1 MQLFL
6 DTYGV
11 FLGVRNGQ
19 FYVRPKEGDAVLF
32 AVREV
37 NAVFLTT
44 GGSVTTGA
52 MSLALSNNIPFVLLD
67 SMGHPVGQLWSGQ
80 FGSTSLVRRN
90 QVLFAEHEAG
100 WRWSA
105 GWLRRKVEAQKR
117 LLTALGKALDEERDF
132 QKKLTRAM
140 PVLNHS
146 LNCFERWRPEDVMA
160 TTGTVASAVAGMFR
174 GWEGTASRHYFRCIS
189 AALPPEW
196 RFEGRSFRPAAD
208 AFNALLNYLYGIL
221 YSLVEVALIKAGID
235 PSLAILHADQ
245 YNRPTMVYDFIE
257 PYRPWADR
265 VAYLLCKDGKLSS
278 AAFERSEELG
288 VRLGGAQKGVVV
300 GAFFDFLEE
309 KILYGKNNVK
319 RIATLDLEAVA
330 LAALLR
336 EFKKG

>member
-19 FYVRPKEGDAVLF
+19 FFVRPRQGGEVLF

-37 NAVFLTT
+37 QAIFLTAS
-44 GGSVTTGA
+44 GSVTTEA
-52 MSLALSNNIPFVLLD
+52 MSLALRSNIPLVLLD
-67 SMGHPVGQLWSGQ
+67 GIGHPVGQLWSGQ

-90 QVLFAEHEAG
+90 QVRFAEREAG

-117 LLTALGKALDEERDF
+117 LLVAMGKALGEEEREF
-132 QKKLTRAM
+132 QKRLTKAV

-146 LNCFERWRPEDVMA
+146 MNCFERWRPEGGESA
-160 TTGTVASAVAGMFR
+160 GAVAASFR

-189 AALPPEW
+189 AGLPAEW

-221 YSLVEVALIKAGID
+221 YALVEVSLIKAGID

-257 PYRPWADR
+257 PFRPWADR
-265 VAYLLCKDGKLSS
+265 VAYLLCKEGKLSL
-278 AAFERSEELG
+278 AGFERSEEWG
-288 VRLGGAQKGVVV
+288 FRLGSAEKGVTVQ
-300 GAFFDFLEE
+300 AFFGFLEE
-309 KILYGKNNVK
+309 RIVYGKQQV
-319 RIATLDLEAVA
+319 RRLGTLDLEAVA
-330 LAALLR
+330 LATLLR
-336 EFKKG
+336 DFK